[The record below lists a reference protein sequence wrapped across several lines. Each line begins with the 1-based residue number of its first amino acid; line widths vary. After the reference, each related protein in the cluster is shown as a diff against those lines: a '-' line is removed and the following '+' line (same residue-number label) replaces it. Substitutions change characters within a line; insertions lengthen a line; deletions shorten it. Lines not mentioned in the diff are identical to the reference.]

1 MTTLDDLT
9 PLQRQE
15 LIGTWV
21 DLNGSTQPHIYLG
34 DFTSNTG
41 IRHGARLFNPT
52 YTDTYTNF
60 EGCTPRPDLPR
71 AWAPNGKPAAGEWEY
86 AVQYLTPDGWK
97 YSRESWDNRWQES
110 EAVQEVRAHRDHPGQ
125 ETRLVRRLA
134 SQPEVME
141 E

>member
-34 DFTSNTG
+34 EFTSNTG

-52 YTDTYTNF
+52 YTDTYASF
-60 EGCTPRPDLPR
+60 EDCTPRPDLPR
-71 AWAPNGKPAAGEWEY
+71 AWRPNGKPAIGEWEY
-86 AVQYLTPDGWK
+86 AVQYKTPDGWE
-97 YSRESWDNRWQES
+97 YSRESWDCRWQDS
-110 EAVQEVRAHRDHPGQ
+110 EAVQEVRAYRDHPDQ
-125 ETRLVRRLA
+125 ETRLVRRLVSA
-134 SQPEVME
+134 PEVME

>member
-15 LIGTWV
+15 LVGTWV

-52 YTDTYTNF
+52 YTDTYADF

-71 AWAPNGKPAAGEWEY
+71 AWRPDGKPPTGKWETSNMTDIFLDGTGTPTGHAYSKTTRRFITEWETIPN
-86 AVQYLTPDGWK
+86 V
-97 YSRESWDNRWQES
+97 
-110 EAVQEVRAHRDHPGQ
+110 
-125 ETRLVRRLA
+125 
-134 SQPEVME
+134 
-141 E
+141 

>member
-41 IRHGARLFNPT
+41 IRHGARTGP
-52 YTDTYTNF
+52 
-60 EGCTPRPDLPR
+60 
-71 AWAPNGKPAAGEWEY
+71 
-86 AVQYLTPDGWK
+86 Q
-97 YSRESWDNRWQES
+97 
-110 EAVQEVRAHRDHPGQ
+110 
-125 ETRLVRRLA
+125 
-134 SQPEVME
+134 
-141 E
+141 

>member
-34 DFTSNTG
+34 EFTSNTG

-52 YTDTYTNF
+52 YTDTYAAF
-60 EGCTPRPDLPR
+60 EDCTPRPDLPR
-71 AWAPNGKPAAGEWEY
+71 AWAPDGTPPAGEWEY
-86 AVQYLTPDGWK
+86 AVQYKTPDGWK

-125 ETRLVRRLA
+125 ETRLVRRLV
-134 SQPEVME
+134 SESEVME

>member
-34 DFTSNTG
+34 EFTSNTG

-52 YTDTYTNF
+52 YTDTYAAF
-60 EGCTPRPDLPR
+60 EGCTLRPDLPR
-71 AWAPNGKPAAGEWEY
+71 AWAPNGKPVAGHWEY
-86 AVQYLTPDGWK
+86 DTLSGNEPANPTGKDIVDRRFVTDWEAYL
-97 YSRESWDNRWQES
+97 
-110 EAVQEVRAHRDHPGQ
+110 DHLQ
-125 ETRLVRRLA
+125 KE
-134 SQPEVME
+134 QK
-141 E
+141 

>member
-34 DFTSNTG
+34 EFTSNTG

-52 YTDTYTNF
+52 YTDTYAAF
-60 EGCTPRPDLPR
+60 EDCTPRPDLPR
-71 AWAPNGKPAAGEWEY
+71 AWAPDGTPPAGEWEY
-86 AVQYLTPDGWK
+86 AVQYKTPDGWK
-97 YSRESWDNRWQES
+97 YSRESWD
-110 EAVQEVRAHRDHPGQ
+110 
-125 ETRLVRRLA
+125 
-134 SQPEVME
+134 
-141 E
+141 